1 MKKNFVFIMTSVFLT
16 ALYSNVAFAA
26 KSEVPSV
33 MQPNSII
40 IYDDEGN
47 PSVVSGGYVESNKF
61 FDENK
66 IPDFN
71 IDDYMRKVPVD
82 ATDEEREAIE
92 KENQI
97 IREALE
103 DIKNGKEVIHN
114 EIEIIPG
121 MKVIYDEN
129 GNLYDIYYVDDFC
142 PEGYTIHGNAEH
154 MASNM
159 LAQDELADE
168 LSAAPSQNALSVQ
181 SGGTVSKVDA
191 VPAYMYKDS
200 NYFMLRDIGKI
211 VGYQV
216 DWDRDTEK
224 AILKKDNNAQN
235 LNNLSTVKQSENVNK
250 EKQTIVIDGKEY
262 NGIEC
267 LNIDGYNY
275 FKLRDLAEIMDFTCS
290 WDNETNTVILILD
303 SESVPETPDLPK
315 NNIDLNP
322 ELNQKII
329 DEDVSYVSGSN
340 DYSEIEKYI
349 RENIDKN
356 FNADDYI
363 ITENDRNMN
372 GLYNEL
378 IIKLDVNGVSANF
391 GYLVTCMNG
400 KASLITF
407 IGEKNADFDI
417 NKVVSHPL
425 SDEEAKQKAIEA
437 DGYDYEVDEQI
448 IYRFFDMKDLT
459 YKCEVETVYIDNNG
473 AYFATSHTF

>member
-1 MKKNFVFIMTSVFLT
+1 MTSVFLT

-114 EIEIIPG
+114 DIEIIPG

-181 SGGTVSKVDA
+181 AGGTVSKVDA

-235 LNNLSTVKQSENVNK
+235 LNNLSTVKQSENINK

-275 FKLRDLAEIMDFTCS
+275 FKLRDLAEIMDFTCG
-290 WDNETNTVILILD
+290 WDNGTNTIILTLDKENITENPYISETNI
-303 SESVPETPDLPK
+303 SVERF
-315 NNIDLNP
+315 LNP
-322 ELNQKII
+322 DLNQKII
-329 DEDVSYVSGSN
+329 EKDVVYVSGSK

-349 RENIDKN
+349 KENIDEN
-356 FNADDYI
+356 FSINDYV
-363 ITENDRNMN
+363 ITEDNIN
-372 GLYNEL
+372 GLLSGYNSL
-378 IIKLDVNGVSANF
+378 IIRLNVNGVSANY
-391 GYLVTCMNG
+391 GYIVTCLND
-400 KASLITF
+400 KAALITF
-407 IGEKNADFDI
+407 MGEKNSDYDMANITNI
-417 NKVVSHPL
+417 NEQQL

-437 DGYDYEVDEQI
+437 DGYDYKVDEQKI
-448 IYRFFDMKDLT
+448 HRYFDMKDLK
-459 YKCEVETVYIDNNG
+459 YKCEVETVYIDESG
-473 AYFATSHTF
+473 HYFATSHTF